1 MYGYLYISSIP
12 HLLNIHALNVHTST
26 GVKAQLIHTPYF
38 GNLPPNNS
46 WSQTPLYPS
55 SHPRIPYKTPCQR
68 RIEDACGLVSLAG
81 GALLLANQVRQ
92 LGHLIENRLS
102 LGHLCAHLTHRVHHG
117 RVVAAAQI
125 ITDAR

>member
-1 MYGYLYISSIP
+1 M
-12 HLLNIHALNVHTST
+12 HLTST
-26 GVKAQLIHTPYF
+26 RAPELKHSLSTPPILGIYHLIIRGRKHPI
-38 GNLPPNNS
+38 
-46 WSQTPLYPS
+46 YPS

-117 RVVAAAQI
+117 RVVAAA
-125 ITDAR
+125 